1 MKKKFLWNFSLF
13 QKILLGIIAAL
24 LVFVLFASAI
34 IITAKPEQVGKGLR
48 KIDPSPVS
56 VEKKS
61 GSTTSVYTD
70 LGQLIAIT
78 ADNPAVI
85 LIITPYFSYPANDK
99 AFFEEIAQK
108 KLQLKS
114 LILNYFSMH
123 EKEEL
128 IKMGEDKVKK
138 ELIQKINEE
147 LMLGSI
153 SAMYFNEYI
162 FLN

>member
-1 MKKKFLWNFSLF
+1 MRRRFLWNFSLF
-13 QKILLGIIAAL
+13 QKILLIIIAVII
-24 LVFVLFASAI
+24 VFVLFASAI

-48 KIDPSPVS
+48 KIDPSPVT
-56 VEKKS
+56 VEKKG

-70 LGQLIAIT
+70 LGQLRAIT
-78 ADNPAVI
+78 ADNPVVVI
-85 LIITPYFSYPANDK
+85 IVTPYFSYPANDK

-114 LILNYFSMH
+114 VILNYFSVH
-123 EKEEL
+123 EKAEL

-138 ELIQKINEE
+138 ELIQKINDE
-147 LMLGSI
+147 LILGSI
-153 SAMYFNEYI
+153 TALYFEDYN